1 MPRDHLRSE
10 EVRQRRLVAR
20 LTRALTIFFERL
32 LGQQP
37 APPPWRAGE
46 CLGPIRCSRLPRIL
60 ARIAAG
66 PTAAADAPLVDLE
79 HVHEHT
85 DSETDGSVVSA
96 ASTVSEEEYDPFAD
110 PPAPQQ

>member
-60 ARIAAG
+60 ARLAAG
-66 PTAAADAPLVDLE
+66 AAAPAADDAAVDFT
-79 HVHEHT
+79 HVHEHSDT
-85 DSETDGSVVSA
+85 ESECTV
-96 ASTVSEEEYDPFAD
+96 ASEEYDPFAG
-110 PPAPQQ
+110 